1 MNALFLREDG
11 RVNSAVDDLDQD
23 AGMSLVEL
31 IVAMAVSAL
40 LLGVI
45 AAIFGQGLAAQAQQA
60 SRNTAT
66 AQLDAVSAYLNESI
80 RNSTTARVSE
90 SGSRLDLTVVNEAGT
105 AYECRAWKISGETLW
120 YSSGTTAPA
129 FTTTWA
135 KLAQQLVDPASGA
148 GSVGFINSGSAVSYL
163 LNVKPGDIE
172 VTIRDGG
179 YPGAKSNLGGT
190 TC

>member
-1 MNALFLREDG
+1 
-11 RVNSAVDDLDQD
+11 
-23 AGMSLVEL
+23 MSLVEL

-45 AAIFGQGLAAQAQQA
+45 AVIFGQGLTTQMQQA

-66 AQLDAVSAYLNESI
+66 EQLNAVSAYLNESI
-80 RNSTTARVSE
+80 RNATAARVSD
-90 SGSRLDLTVVNEAGT
+90 SNTRLDMKVINATGT
-105 AYECRAWKISGETLW
+105 AYECRAWKISGNTLW
-120 YSSGTTAPA
+120 YKAGTSAPA
-129 FTTTWA
+129 FGSNWA
-135 KLAQQLVDPASGA
+135 KLAENLVNPAGGA
-148 GSVGFINSGSAVSYL
+148 GSIGFSSSGAAVSYL

-179 YPGAKSNLGGT
+179 YPGAKSTLGGS

>member
-129 FTTTWA
+129 FATTWA
-135 KLAQQLVDPASGA
+135 KLAQQLVDPAGGA
-148 GSVGFINSGSAVSYL
+148 GSVGFSHSGSAVSYL

-179 YPGAKSNLGGT
+179 YPGAKSNLGGS